1 MLKEVRG
8 FSQQLGLL
16 GGSVTPMRINSF
28 FFKLTF
34 SKSCYNSFYMSLIVF
49 RDWVN
54 SVTSSLSILIMVI
67 GLSGVQFGL

>member
-28 FFKLTF
+28 FF
-34 SKSCYNSFYMSLIVF
+34 NGHF
-49 RDWVN
+49 RN
-54 SVTSSLSILIMVI
+54 RVTTASICR
-67 GLSGVQFGL
+67 